1 MFLSPEERPMSGID
15 VLVTGGTGNVGRQ
28 ALQSLLG
35 VRGLKVRAL
44 VRDPGKTQWI
54 SALGGEIVQG
64 DLDDTASVAR
74 ALRDVKTLLFISPP
88 SARSAEQAN
97 PVVTLAKQA
106 GVQKIVRLSAIK
118 ASEDGPTDNT
128 RQHALTERAI
138 RESGMRYVFLRPN
151 YFMQNLLGSLDSI
164 VREGKLYAGM
174 ADAGIALIDA
184 RDVGDALA
192 AAALTDR
199 FDGSALELSGPKS
212 ITHDEVAAAIGSILG
227 RNVAYVALPPESVG
241 ESLRTLGVDDWTA
254 QLIVDYS
261 RAYTRGFGDFVTDS
275 VQQVTGH
282 APRNI
287 ATFAAEVILPR
298 TKSMA
303 PR

>member
-1 MFLSPEERPMSGID
+1 MSGID
-15 VLVTGGTGNVGRQ
+15 VLVTGGTGTVGRQ
-28 ALQSLLG
+28 VLQSLLG
-35 VRGLKVRAL
+35 AKGLKVRAL
-44 VRDPGKTQWI
+44 VRNPSKAQWI
-54 SALGGEIVQG
+54 SELGGEIVPG

-88 SARSAEQAN
+88 GARSAEQAN
-97 PVVTLAKQA
+97 PVVALAKQA

-151 YFMQNLLGSLDSI
+151 YFMQNLLGSVGSI
-164 VREGKLYAGM
+164 VGQGKLYAGM
-174 ADAGIALIDA
+174 ADARIALIDA

-199 FDGSALELSGPKS
+199 FDGTSLELSGPKS
-212 ITHDEVAAAIGSILG
+212 ITHGEVAAAIASALG
-227 RNVAYVALPPESVG
+227 REVMYVPLPPEVVG
-241 ESLRTLGVDDWTA
+241 ENLRALGVDDWTA

-261 RAYTRGFGDFVTDS
+261 RAYSGGFGNFVTES
-275 VQQVTGH
+275 VQQLTGH

-287 ATFAAEVILPR
+287 ATFAAEVMLPMTR
-298 TKSMA
+298 SIGGS
-303 PR
+303 

>member
-1 MFLSPEERPMSGID
+1 MID

-28 ALQSLLG
+28 ALKSLLG
-35 VRGLKVRAL
+35 TKRLKVRAL
-44 VRDPGKTQWI
+44 VRNPATTQWI
-54 SALGGEIVQG
+54 SESGGEIVEG
-64 DLDDTASVAR
+64 DLDDTASVVR
-74 ALRDVKTLLFISPP
+74 ALRDVKTLLFISPAG
-88 SARSAEQAN
+88 ARSAEQAN
-97 PVVTLAKQA
+97 PLVTLAKQA
-106 GVQKIVRLSAIK
+106 GVQKVVRLSAIK

-151 YFMQNLLGSLDSI
+151 YFMQNLLGSVGSI
-164 VREGKLYAGM
+164 VGEGRVYAGM

-199 FDGSALELSGPKS
+199 FDGSVQELSGPKS
-212 ITHDEVAAAIGSILG
+212 ITHGEVAAAIGSVLG
-227 RNVAYVALPPESVG
+227 KEVAYVPLPPEAVG
-241 ESLRTLGVDDWTA
+241 ENLRALGVDDWTA

-261 RAYTRGFGDFVTDS
+261 RAYARGFGDFVTDS
-275 VQQVTGH
+275 VQQITGH

-287 ATFAAEVILPR
+287 ATFAAEVILPM
-298 TKSMA
+298 TKSIRA
-303 PR
+303 S